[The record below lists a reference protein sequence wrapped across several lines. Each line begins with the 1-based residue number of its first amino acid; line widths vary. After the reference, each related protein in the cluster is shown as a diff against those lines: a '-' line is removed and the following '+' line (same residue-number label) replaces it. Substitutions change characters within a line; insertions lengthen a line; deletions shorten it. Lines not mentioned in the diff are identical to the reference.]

1 MKTSTWENDSTEK
14 IPVGYRA
21 FWVLVSATRT
31 RDLVARTKEEIICQ
45 LFGHYADPEDIDSF
59 VRSVRTE
66 DQYKRDLADAERWNQ
81 QRDRAY
87 AHWLDRKEWNVESTN
102 IFASQMDAHRGITD

>member
-1 MKTSTWENDSTEK
+1 METSTWENDSTEK

-31 RDLVARTKEEIICQ
+31 RDLVARTKEEIIAQ
-45 LFGHYADPEDIDSF
+45 LFGHCAEPEDIDSF
-59 VRSVRTE
+59 VRPVRTE

-81 QRDRAY
+81 QRDNSY
-87 AHWLDRKEWNVESTN
+87 AHWLDRKDGDVEAKN
-102 IFASQMDAHRGITD
+102 IFHSQMNAHRGIRD